1 MTEATRDLIVEH
13 KGSAGLI
20 TLNRPEALNALTHDM
35 ARGIRKALE
44 RWIDDD
50 RIRHVLIKGAGSK
63 AFCAGGDL
71 RDLYDTGVVKGRK
84 GSAEQLAFFADE
96 YRLNAYIHAYPKPF
110 VALVD
115 GIVMGGGVGVSMHG
129 RYRVGSEK
137 LMFAMP
143 EVGIGFFPDVGG
155 TYMLPRLKGE
165 AGTFYALTGERVRQA
180 EAFAVGILTH
190 TTPSARFA
198 ELEAALIEA
207 HEVKRVLDQF
217 HAAPD
222 TTSVASRLTA
232 IDRLFSAPSV
242 EEILSELDAEAGEQA
257 EFAAKAAAAIR
268 AKSPLSV
275 TLALHQMRIGRDLS
289 FNDAMV
295 MEFRIVN
302 RILCGHDFYEGIRAV
317 IIDKDNHPRWRP
329 ASLAGV
335 DPAEVAGHFAPPP
348 SGDLK
353 IR

>member
-1 MTEATRDLIVEH
+1 MIEATRDLIVEQ
-13 KGSAGLI
+13 KGSAGVL

-35 ARGIRKALE
+35 ARGIRKALD

-50 RIRHVLIKGAGSK
+50 RVRHVLIKGAGSK

-71 RDLYDTGVVKGRK
+71 RDLYDTGMVKGRK
-84 GSAEQLAFFADE
+84 GSSEQLAFFADE
-96 YRLNAYIHAYPKPF
+96 YRLNAFIHAYPKPYI
-110 VALVD
+110 ALVD

-137 LMFAMP
+137 LVFAMP

-155 TYMLPRLKGE
+155 TFILPRLKGE

-180 EAFAVGILTH
+180 EAFDVGILTH
-190 TTPSARFA
+190 AVPSARFA
-198 ELEAALIEA
+198 ELEAALAEA
-207 HEVKRVLDQF
+207 HEVKPVLDAF
-217 HAAPD
+217 HAPPDVDSLAP
-222 TTSVASRLTA
+222 RLAA
-232 IDRLFSAPSV
+232 IDRLFNAPSV
-242 EEILSELDAEAGEQA
+242 EEILSQLDAETGP
-257 EFAAKAAAAIR
+257 FADVATKAASAIR

-295 MEFRIVN
+295 IEYRIVS
-302 RILCGHDFYEGIRAV
+302 RILAGHDFYEGIRAV
-317 IIDKDNHPRWRP
+317 IIDKDNQPRWRP
-329 ASLAGV
+329 AALAGV
-335 DPAEVAGHFAPPP
+335 DPGDIASHFAPPAT
-348 SGDLK
+348 GDLK